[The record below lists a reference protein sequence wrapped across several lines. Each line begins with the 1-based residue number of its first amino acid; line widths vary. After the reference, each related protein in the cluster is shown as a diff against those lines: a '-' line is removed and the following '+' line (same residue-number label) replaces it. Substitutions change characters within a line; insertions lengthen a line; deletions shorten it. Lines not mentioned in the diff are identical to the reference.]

1 MKCCHVEFPNLTT
14 QRLRLC
20 QTPLAQKTTFN
31 YRQPNF
37 ENSLRHWINR
47 PTFDNIL
54 TDIYD
59 GEVWKTFKETT
70 DESLNNFFRSD
81 VADSHLGLIL
91 NLDWFQP
98 FDGTIHSTGVIYAA
112 IGNFPR
118 DVRFK
123 RNNILIF
130 GLLPGPDEVSLHK
143 INHYLAPII
152 DELKSLW
159 EGVTLNQTY
168 ECQEGKRIRAALI
181 LVSCDIP
188 AARKICGHIS
198 ALVSCHRCE
207 KKANYENR
215 QHNFAEINEIDEWF
229 TCRDS
234 AQHRQDAIG
243 WRRCNSDAAKKRF
256 VKQTGVRWS
265 ELLRL
270 PYFDSIRFITI
281 DPMHCLFL
289 DIAKWIK
296 KMDEFKVPA
305 DLGRIPGKVDCGD
318 GFSNFTADQWQIFF
332 TIYATVSLW
341 EHLSENDQKIL
352 VNFVRI
358 CSISVSRIVE
368 VDFMREAHQRLIN
381 LVKLIEENYG
391 RDKITPNLHLSL
403 HLCECSLDYGPLYT
417 FWCFSFERMNG
428 MLGSFLNSR
437 RKIEPEI
444 MRRLMFDN
452 QIKADQFS
460 ADEMRRFWLTSRNI
474 HELTTTGKEAFL
486 GEMLRPVFND
496 IRGVEDSIIVQV
508 KMNQF
513 GSSFILA
520 KFMTESGDINC
531 YPGQVQYFFTHAV
544 NLPDGVRDDE
554 ICNVELWGTEFY
566 LESRDCI
573 IPVHHILGRFIPT
586 KYRIS
591 GRRSSNVYLAVNPVN
606 RKFHIR

>member
-452 QIKADQFS
+452 QIS
-460 ADEMRRFWLTSRNI
+460 NI
-474 HELTTTGKEAFL
+474 INSSVESKGLDL
-486 GEMLRPVFND
+486 ISNRPS
-496 IRGVEDSIIVQV
+496 RGVEDSIIVQV